1 MARVLY
7 TYESVPCHRGFAFV
21 AVPQVAGVCDLT
33 KIASCGPAATT
44 AIAAAVSAKDKA
56 QCTKA
61 IADYTSCVGD
71 CA

>member
-1 MARVLY
+1 MARVFY

-33 KIASCGPAATT
+33 KIASCGTAANA
-44 AIAAAVSAKDKA
+44 AIAAAALAKDNA

-61 IADYTSCVGD
+61 ITDYTSCVGD